1 SDSLRLMVNNWG
13 ILMKVKGLILSVCYI
28 IGIILLYKGD
38 DFTEKISVRNL
49 AILLFVFSIIIT
61 ILLFY
66 VF

>member
-1 SDSLRLMVNNWG
+1 MVNNWG
-13 ILMKVKGLILSVCYI
+13 ILMKVKGIILSICYI
-28 IGIILLYKGD
+28 IGIILIYKGD

-49 AILLFVFSIIIT
+49 AILLFVFSVIIT

>member
-1 SDSLRLMVNNWG
+1 
-13 ILMKVKGLILSVCYI
+13 MKVKGIILSVCYI
-28 IGIILLYKGD
+28 IGIILIYKGD
-38 DFTEKISVRNL
+38 DFTEKISVKNL